1 MAVPARDQR
10 PPPRPGRTAQRASRR
25 RPSMSREPV
34 PVMAAGLAISAATI
48 GRVRQQLVARVPAEI
63 LNPFGRTADDEQA
76 LRDAIKAILDDP
88 ELDLSSTPDLVAAVA
103 AVVGLGP
110 LQPLVADPEVS
121 DILVNGP
128 DAVFVER
135 RGRLESTDVRL
146 GSTRELIELSERIA
160 ALAGRELS
168 VAHPIV
174 DARMAD
180 GSRVNAVIP
189 PVGGPYL
196 SIRKFNRLRLDLL
209 PGGRHG
215 RDWVTEGG
223 LSTEMAELLA
233 KLVGARANF
242 LVAGETG
249 AGKTTFV
256 RSLTDYFGPDE
267 RVGVVEDTAELDLDN
282 RNRFN
287 LETLHPHDIA
297 AGDAENRLLD
307 VGDLVANALR
317 MRPDRLVVGEVRLP
331 KEAFY
336 TLQALHTGHD
346 GSATTVHASSAEDAL
361 FRIELLARQSMHDLS
376 LADLRAYIARVFDV
390 VVVLRRQRSGLR
402 IVRQLAALDG
412 VKGDGEYALTELF
425 EARLGADS
433 GPTWIHHEAW
443 KPSARLTARLEAGE
457 DATWS

>member
-1 MAVPARDQR
+1 MKRN
-10 PPPRPGRTAQRASRR
+10 
-25 RPSMSREPV
+25 PV
-34 PVMAAGLAISAATI
+34 PVMAERPVISAATI
-48 GRVRQQLVARVPAEI
+48 GRVRQRLVARVPAEI
-63 LNPFGRTADDEQA
+63 LNPFGRTAEDEET
-76 LRDAIKAILDDP
+76 LRDAIEAALNDP
-88 ELDLSSTPDLVAAVA
+88 ELELPATPAAVAAVEA

-110 LQPLVADPEVS
+110 LQPLIADPEVS
-121 DILVNGP
+121 DILVNAP
-128 DAVFVER
+128 DTIFVER
-135 RGRLESTDVRL
+135 RGRLETTEVRL
-146 GSTRELIELSERIA
+146 GSARELIELSERIA

-223 LSTEMAELLA
+223 LSGEMAGM
-233 KLVGARANF
+233 LVWLVRARANV

-256 RSLTDYFGPDE
+256 RSLTDYFDPAE
-267 RVGVVEDTAELDLDN
+267 RIGVVEDTAELALDN
-282 RNRFN
+282 PNHFN

-297 AGDAENRLLD
+297 AGEAENRLLD

-317 MRPDRLVVGEVRLP
+317 MRPDRLVVGEVRMP
-331 KEAFY
+331 REAFY

-361 FRIELLARQSMHDLS
+361 FRIELLARQSMHDLT

-390 VVVLRRQRSGLR
+390 VVVLRRLNSGLR
-402 IVRQLAALDG
+402 IVRQIAALDG
-412 VKGDGEYALTELF
+412 TGPDGAYAITPLF
-425 EARLGADS
+425 EARLHGDAAPDWVREQ
-433 GPTWIHHEAW
+433 GWR
-443 KPSARLTARLEAGE
+443 PSARLLARLEAQGGE
-457 DATWS
+457 PWS

>member
-1 MAVPARDQR
+1 M
-10 PPPRPGRTAQRASRR
+10 T
-25 RPSMSREPV
+25 REPV
-34 PVMAAGLAISAATI
+34 PVMADNRAISAATI
-48 GRVRQQLVARVPAEI
+48 GRVRQQLVARVPSEI

-88 ELDLSSTPDLVAAVA
+88 ELDLSSTPALVAAVEA

-146 GSTRELIELSERIA
+146 GSSRELIELSERIA

-233 KLVGARANF
+233 KLVHARANF

-249 AGKTTFV
+249 AGKTTFL
-256 RSLTDYFGPDE
+256 RSLTDLFDPAE

-412 VKGDGEYALTELF
+412 VKRDGEYALTELF

-433 GPTWIHHEAW
+433 APTWIRHEAW

>member
-1 MAVPARDQR
+1 
-10 PPPRPGRTAQRASRR
+10 
-25 RPSMSREPV
+25 MSAEPV
-34 PVMAAGLAISAATI
+34 QIPIARPLLSAATI
-48 GRVRQQLVARVPAEI
+48 GRIRQLLVARVPAEI
-63 LNPFGRTADDEQA
+63 LNPFGRTAEDEQS
-76 LRDAIKAILDDP
+76 LRDAIKVVLDDP
-88 ELDLSSTPDLVAAVA
+88 ELELTATPAMVAAVEA

-110 LQPLVADPEVS
+110 LQSLVTDPEVS
-121 DILVNGP
+121 DILVNAP
-128 DAVFVER
+128 DSVFIER
-135 RGRLESTDVRL
+135 RGRLESTNVRL

-215 RDWVTEGG
+215 RDWITEGG
-223 LSTEMAELLA
+223 LSTEMAELLVR
-233 KLVGARANF
+233 LVHARANF
-242 LVAGETG
+242 LIAGETG

-256 RSLTDYFGPDE
+256 RSLTDYFDPAE
-267 RVGVVEDTAELDLDN
+267 RIGVVEDTAELALDN
-282 RNRFN
+282 PNRFN

-297 AGDAENRLLD
+297 AGEAENRLLD

-317 MRPDRLVVGEVRLP
+317 MRPDRLVVGEVRMP

-361 FRIELLARQSMHDLS
+361 FRIELLARQSMHDLA

-390 VVVLRRQRSGLR
+390 VVVLRRLNTGLR
-402 IVRQLAALDG
+402 IVRQIAALDG
-412 VKGDGEYALTELF
+412 VRPDGAYALTNLF
-425 EARLGADS
+425 EARLRPDAAPDWVRQEG
-433 GPTWIHHEAW
+433 WR
-443 KPSARLTARLEAGE
+443 PSARMLARLEAQGGE
-457 DATWS
+457 PWT

>member
-1 MAVPARDQR
+1 M
-10 PPPRPGRTAQRASRR
+10 
-25 RPSMSREPV
+25 
-34 PVMAAGLAISAATI
+34 
-48 GRVRQQLVARVPAEI
+48 PAEI
-63 LNPFGRTADDEQA
+63 LNPFGRTAEDEQV
-76 LRDAIKAILDDP
+76 LRDAITSVLDDP
-88 ELDLSSTPDLVAAVA
+88 ELELGATPALVAAVEA

-110 LQPLVADPEVS
+110 LQPLVADSEIS

-128 DAVFVER
+128 DTVFIER
-135 RGRLESTDVRL
+135 RGRLEPTDVRL
-146 GSTRELIELSERIA
+146 GSARELIELSERIA

-209 PGGRHG
+209 PGGQHG

-223 LSTEMAELLA
+223 LSAEMAGLLIW
-233 KLVGARANF
+233 LVRARANV

-256 RSLTDYFGPDE
+256 RSLTDYFDPGE
-267 RVGVVEDTAELDLDN
+267 RVGVVEDTAELALDN
-282 RNRFN
+282 PNRFN

-297 AGDAENRLLD
+297 AGEAENRVLD

-317 MRPDRLVVGEVRLP
+317 MRPDRLVVGEVRMP

-390 VVVLRRQRSGLR
+390 VVVLRRLPSGLR

-412 VKGDGEYALTELF
+412 VGPDGAYALTDLF
-425 EARLGADS
+425 EAHFPRDGA
-433 GPTWIHHEAW
+433 PEWVHHDGW
-443 KPSARLTARLEAGE
+443 RPSARLLSRLGTGE
-457 DATWS
+457 GQTWS

>member
-1 MAVPARDQR
+1 MKRD
-10 PPPRPGRTAQRASRR
+10 
-25 RPSMSREPV
+25 PV
-34 PVMAAGLAISAATI
+34 PVMAQGSAISAATI
-48 GRVRQQLVARVPAEI
+48 GRVRQRLVARVPAEI
-63 LNPFGRTADDEQA
+63 LNPFGRTAEDEA
-76 LRDAIKAILDDP
+76 ILRDAIEAVLNDP
-88 ELDLSSTPDLVAAVA
+88 ELELSATPAAIAAVEA

-121 DILVNGP
+121 DILVNAP
-128 DAVFVER
+128 DTIFVER
-135 RGRLESTDVRL
+135 RGRLETTDVRL
-146 GSTRELIELSERIA
+146 GSARELIELSERIA

-223 LSTEMAELLA
+223 LSGEMAGM
-233 KLVGARANF
+233 LVWLVRARANV

-256 RSLTDYFGPDE
+256 RSLTDYFDPTE
-267 RVGVVEDTAELDLDN
+267 RIGVVEDTAELALDN
-282 RNRFN
+282 PNRFN

-297 AGDAENRLLD
+297 AGEAENRLLD

-317 MRPDRLVVGEVRLP
+317 MRPDRLVVGEVRMP
-331 KEAFY
+331 REAFY

-361 FRIELLARQSMHDLS
+361 FRIELLARQSMHDLT

-390 VVVLRRQRSGLR
+390 VVVLRRLNSGLR
-402 IVRQLAALDG
+402 IVRQIAALDG
-412 VKGDGEYALTELF
+412 TGPDGAYAITPLF
-425 EARLGADS
+425 EARLHRDAAPD
-433 GPTWIHHEAW
+433 WIREQGW
-443 KPSARLTARLEAGE
+443 RPSARLLARLEAQGGE
-457 DATWS
+457 PWS

>member
-1 MAVPARDQR
+1 MKRD
-10 PPPRPGRTAQRASRR
+10 
-25 RPSMSREPV
+25 PV
-34 PVMAAGLAISAATI
+34 PVMAQAPVISAATI
-48 GRVRQQLVARVPAEI
+48 GRVRQRLVARVPAEI
-63 LNPFGRTADDEQA
+63 LNPFGRTAQDEEA
-76 LRDAIKAILDDP
+76 LRDAIAVVLEDP
-88 ELDLSSTPDLVAAVA
+88 ELELDPTPALVAAVEA
-103 AVVGLGP
+103 SVVGLGP

-121 DILVNGP
+121 DILVNAP
-128 DAVFVER
+128 DTVFVER
-135 RGRLESTDVRL
+135 RGRLEATDVAL
-146 GSTRELIELSERIA
+146 GSARELIELSERIA

-196 SIRKFNRLRLDLL
+196 SIRKFNRLRLGLL

-223 LSTEMAELLA
+223 LSTEMAALLIW
-233 KLVGARANF
+233 LVRARANV

-256 RSLTDYFGPDE
+256 RSLTDYFDPAE
-267 RVGVVEDTAELDLDN
+267 RIGVIEDTAELALDN
-282 RNRFN
+282 PNRFN
-287 LETLHPHDIA
+287 LETLHAHDIA
-297 AGDAENRLLD
+297 AGEAENRLLD

-361 FRIELLARQSMHDLS
+361 FRIELLARQSMHDLT

-390 VVVLRRQRSGLR
+390 VVVLRRLQSGQR
-402 IVRQLAALDG
+402 IVRQIAALDG
-412 VKGDGEYALTELF
+412 VGPDGAYALTTLF
-425 EARLGADS
+425 EARLRRDAAPDWVRSDG
-433 GPTWIHHEAW
+433 WR
-443 KPSARLTARLEAGE
+443 PSARLLARLEAQGGGP
-457 DATWS
+457 WS